1 MNVLNNEYET
11 RSNEALTQAVK
22 REHAFLA
29 DAVCAHNL
37 NCLRDATYAFAA
49 LTTVHH
55 CVSLLIKHGHLPVDA
70 NQGRQQVG
78 SIVRLIVRV
87 NDISL
92 WMRDYWE
99 IVDLLETHTAYNG
112 QEAYRIISAHIGLGL
127 MIGASESSS
136 KFISEGAHVM
146 KVLPHKIQRQIMGS
160 NESFVNVFTNV

>member
-11 RSNEALTQAVK
+11 RSGEALTQGIK
-22 REHAFLA
+22 REHAFFA
-29 DAVCAHNL
+29 DAICAHNL

-55 CVSLLIKHGHLPVDA
+55 CVSLLIKHGHLPADA

-78 SIVRLIVRV
+78 SITRLIVRV

-99 IVDLLETHTAYNG
+99 IVDLLDSQTAYNG
-112 QEAYRIISAHIGLGL
+112 QDAYRIISAHIGFGL
-127 MIGASESSS
+127 MIGASEANS
-136 KFISEGAHVM
+136 KFIIEGAHVM
-146 KVLPHKIQRQIMGS
+146 KVLPHKIQRQIMSS
-160 NESFVNVFTNV
+160 NDSIVNVFTNV